1 MSNKVTKHIPNF
13 ITCCNLFSGC
23 MAVLAAFAGD
33 TTSTLMWVVIGAVCD
48 FLDGFAARLLKAYS
62 PVGLQL
68 DSLADLITFG
78 LAPSLLCYSIL
89 GRCNYNT
96 ESSILLYGI
105 PLLGFLIVVFS
116 AIRLAKFNTD
126 TRQTNSFIGLP
137 VPANALF
144 WCGLF
149 YGDITLL
156 EENPWI
162 TIILV
167 VIFSFLMISEI
178 PMFSLKFKSLEWSE
192 NKIRFIFLIVS
203 VAILIWL
210 GISGIPAV
218 IGWYIILSLLT
229 KGQS

>member
-1 MSNKVTKHIPNF
+1 MSNAITKHIPNF

-33 TTSTLMWVVIGAVCD
+33 THSTLLWVAIGAVCD

-78 LAPSLLCYSIL
+78 LAPSLLCYSML
-89 GRCNYNT
+89 GSCEYN
-96 ESSILLYGI
+96 SSSTLLMYI
-105 PLLGFLIVVFS
+105 TPLLGFLLVIFS

-126 TRQTNSFIGLP
+126 TRQSTSFLGLP

-149 YGDITLL
+149 YKEVNLL
-156 EENPWI
+156 ETPWI
-162 TIILV
+162 VIALII
-167 VIFSFLMISEI
+167 IFSYLMISEI
-178 PMFSLKFKSLEWSE
+178 PMFSLKFKNLSWNE
-192 NKIRFIFLIVS
+192 NRVRFMFL
-203 VAILIWL
+203 AISAIILATTGIK
-210 GISGIPAV
+210 GISAI

-229 KGQS
+229 KGQK